1 MSLTSHGYHCVCG
14 EYWEMCGRSI
24 GCCLLP
30 SGRDSW
36 LFNFSLY
43 LYFYWCIV
51 DLCRFMRFWMSN
63 PFSYRLGYTDSS
75 KGVEGHVSP
84 QIPEFYA
91 CDTET
96 GDGSVLLPLWRLPMA
111 IFMMTVYLLFW
122 RLLGFFIPFLWLLC
136 DLYISCTWSLHDYSR
151 DLYMISHVIRVWSA
165 TGSVCD
171 EISRF
176 HSCWVPLFLV

>member
-1 MSLTSHGYHCVCG
+1 MSLTSHGYHRVCG

-75 KGVEGHVSP
+75 KGVEGHVNP

-91 CDTET
+91 CVREN

-111 IFMMTVYLLFW
+111 IFMMILYLLFW

-136 DLYISCTWSLHDYSR
+136 DLYISCFFGAQVGRHLVLSSLLASSWYF
-151 DLYMISHVIRVWSA
+151 
-165 TGSVCD
+165 GSVAHPTA
-171 EISRF
+171 SRPP
-176 HSCWVPLFLV
+176 WGKP